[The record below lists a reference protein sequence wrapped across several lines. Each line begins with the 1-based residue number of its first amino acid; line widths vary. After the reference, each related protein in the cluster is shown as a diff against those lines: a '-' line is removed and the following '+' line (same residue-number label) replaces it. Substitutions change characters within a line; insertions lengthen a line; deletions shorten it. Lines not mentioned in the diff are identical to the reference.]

1 MLKTCSRLSFANSNT
16 MHRASPLSEN
26 NPISFLSFTSPLRKD
41 ISSSC
46 FFFIRIGNATCVT
59 RLTST
64 RVTACCLRRK
74 EGEFR
79 TFRSYTEED
88 IFLWVWFNR
97 QEAADSHFSVMLF
110 LWVQDSQVSLWVF
123 FFFFFSLYPVFKIC
137 HWYFWLPLFPYRA
150 PKQESQVCCTT
161 TCMLDEYI

>member
-1 MLKTCSRLSFANSNT
+1 MCLKHVFGWVLQTQTQCNKLSS
-16 MHRASPLSEN
+16 LSEN
-26 NPISFLSFTSPLRKD
+26 SPVESLSFLSFTSLLRKD

-46 FFFIRIGNATCVT
+46 FFLFI
-59 RLTST
+59 L

-123 FFFFFSLYPVFKIC
+123 FLCVFFSTQFWNMSLIFLAKLYFPTV
-137 HWYFWLPLFPYRA
+137 PLNKKVKYSALRQ
-150 PKQESQVCCTT
+150 KG
-161 TCMLDEYI
+161 MLDEYI

>member
-1 MLKTCSRLSFANSNT
+1 MFSVEFYKLKHNATSFRPYLKTVQLRVCRFCLLRHCYAK
-16 MHRASPLSEN
+16 
-26 NPISFLSFTSPLRKD
+26 IFLVAV
-41 ISSSC
+41 
-46 FFFIRIGNATCVT
+46 FFLFI
-59 RLTST
+59 L

-123 FFFFFSLYPVFKIC
+123 FLCVFFSTQFWNMSLIFLAKLYFPTV
-137 HWYFWLPLFPYRA
+137 PLNKKVKYSALRQ
-150 PKQESQVCCTT
+150 KG
-161 TCMLDEYI
+161 MLDEYI